1 MTMLAELKDEPKGA
15 SSTPTVAGWKSAA
28 PATTIDDPRGAWFI
42 SALRSHEIAELDAI
56 ALYRD
61 LAARAT
67 DPVIAGLLRVLLQD
81 EERHHGILQAIGMD
95 SRLASGRYGYESPK
109 RRDAQTAQSVDLL
122 RNFARQE
129 RDGATELKRLANQ
142 APQLVGDVFSLLLE
156 LMAMDSM
163 KHEKVLSF
171 IVRELEQSGDV

>member
-28 PATTIDDPRGAWFI
+28 PATAADDPRGAWFI
-42 SALRSHEIAELDAI
+42 SALQSHEIAELDAI

-67 DPVIAGLLRVLLQD
+67 DPVIGGLLRILLQD

-95 SRLASGRYGYESPK
+95 SRLAGGRYRYESP
-109 RRDAQTAQSVDLL
+109 RRQDPETARSVDLL

-129 RDGATELKRLANQ
+129 HDGATELKALACQ
-142 APQLVGDVFSLLLE
+142 APELVGEVLSLLLE
-156 LMAMDSM
+156 LMAMDS
-163 KHEKVLSF
+163 
-171 IVRELEQSGDV
+171 

>member
-42 SALRSHEIAELDAI
+42 SALQSHEIAELDAL

-81 EERHHGILQAIGMD
+81 EVRHHAILEAIGMG
-95 SRLASGRYGYESPK
+95 SRLGGGRNQYESPG
-109 RRDAQTAQSVDLL
+109 REDPETAQNMDLL

-129 RDGATELKRLANQ
+129 RDGATELK
-142 APQLVGDVFSLLLE
+142 LL
-156 LMAMDSM
+156 
-163 KHEKVLSF
+163 
-171 IVRELEQSGDV
+171 